1 MTYERPTIADFGPAN
16 ALRSPMRSA
25 YERLRTPYDPPY
37 DHTPH
42 TPHGLRAPFGG
53 AAPMI
58 GGQEEGQGAVGRKH
72 QNGEVFWAVPTN
84 AHVILCQ
91 VVRALFPEAN
101 SGSCGGQVTFT
112 GNRERP

>member
-1 MTYERPTIADFGPAN
+1 MTYERPTIADFGPTN

-58 GGQEEGQGAVGRKH
+58 GGQEEGQGTVGEEMGFSGR
-72 QNGEVFWAVPTN
+72 EVSQMVRDSLKSKKETN
-84 AHVILCQ
+84 VNNN
-91 VVRALFPEAN
+91 E
-101 SGSCGGQVTFT
+101 
-112 GNRERP
+112 

>member
-53 AAPMI
+53 AAPMKK
-58 GGQEEGQGAVGRKH
+58 GGKVRAVGPRF
-72 QNGEVFWAVPTN
+72 QLARQAFPRV
-84 AHVILCQ
+84 AHVIYGQ
-91 VVRALFPEAN
+91 VVTERYTETIRPSQSVTYAL
-101 SGSCGGQVTFT
+101 T
-112 GNRERP
+112 GNDERT